1 MSLIRQIGGPS
12 GTATIRAG
20 ETRMTERDE
29 IAEFARLFTGFL
41 EQMQEPPTPGREVI
55 G

>member
-1 MSLIRQIGGPS
+1 
-12 GTATIRAG
+12 
-20 ETRMTERDE
+20 MTEPDE